1 MDVTFHPA
9 TKRTARLR
17 MALIGPSGSGK
28 TYTALKL
35 ATALVPQ
42 GRIAVLDTEHGSA
55 SKYADLFQF
64 DVVELDDFAPEN
76 YIAIILAAQRAG
88 YDTLVIDSLSHEWV
102 GKGGALE
109 LVDRISA
116 KFKGNSFAA
125 WGEVTPR
132 HNALV
137 EAILASNLHIIT
149 TMRSKMEYVIET
161 RDGKATPRKVGM
173 APVQRDGIEYEHDIV
188 GEMDS
193 ENTLV
198 ITKTRCPALTGTVW
212 SKPGDE
218 LAAILR
224 GWLSDGDPA
233 TAEQRA
239 RREAINNTL
248 AEQIEGSSPW
258 TRDTEAA
265 QRFFKW
271 ATDQGLNRSETLQAL
286 GVDDLKNYTGDK
298 TEAAKAVR
306 AFIAQHMKM

>member
-1 MDVTFHPA
+1 
-9 TKRTARLR
+9 

-55 SKYADLFQF
+55 SKYAGLFQF

-76 YIAIILAAQRAG
+76 YIAVILAAQRAA
-88 YDTLVIDSLSHEWV
+88 YDALVIDSLSHEWV

-109 LVDRISA
+109 LVDRIAA

-137 EAILASNLHIIT
+137 EAILASNLHVIT
-149 TMRSKMEYVIET
+149 TMRAKMEYVIET
-161 RDGKATPRKVGM
+161 RDGKAMPRKVGM
-173 APVQRDGIEYEHDIV
+173 APVQRDGIEYEHDVI

-198 ITKTRCPALTGTVW
+198 ITKTRCPVLTGTVW
-212 SKPGDE
+212 TKPGDD
-218 LAAILR
+218 LAVILR
-224 GWLSDGDPA
+224 DWLSDGTPPS
-233 TAEQRA
+233 AEQQA
-239 RREAINNTL
+239 RQEAINNAL
-248 AEQIEGSSPW
+248 AEQIESSHW
-258 TRDTEAA
+258 TQDSETV
-265 QRFFKW
+265 QRFFNW
-271 ATDQGLNRSETLQAL
+271 TTDQGLSRSETLQAL
-286 GVDDLKNYTGDK
+286 GVNDLKNYTGDK
-298 TEAAKAVR
+298 AEAAQAVL
-306 AFIAQHMKM
+306 AFVAQHIKTRE